1 MSKVLVLVQKKS
13 FILNFVFIALLF
25 FIPAYVSNQAIVG
38 PLVNATLILSLIYIG
53 ENQALM
59 LAILP
64 STAALSSGLLPVV
77 MAPMIPFII
86 LSNIIFLKTFANLSK
101 RRSSFLAILVAAGL
115 KSLFLTVIVQTI
127 MFNLLSPA
135 ISSKLINMMTWP
147 QLWTA
152 TVGGILALLIK
163 KYVRI

>member
-1 MSKVLVLVQKKS
+1 MSKILTFVQRKS
-13 FILNFVFIALLF
+13 LLLNFFLIAILF
-25 FIPAYVSNQAIVG
+25 FIPAYVNNQSIVG
-38 PLVNATLILSLIYIG
+38 PLVNATLLISLIYLG
-53 ENQALM
+53 RDQAFL

-77 MAPMIPFII
+77 MAPMIPFIF
-86 LSNIIFLKTFANLSK
+86 LSNIIYLKTFASLEK
-101 RRSSFLAILVAAGL
+101 RSEVGAVVIAAIL
-115 KSLFLTVIVQTI
+115 KTLFLTLIVQTL
-127 MFNLLSPA
+127 MLNLLSPA
-135 ISSKLINMMTWP
+135 ISDKLVNMMTWP